1 MMKQHNSSD
10 DHDRECQ
17 NKEPRK
23 QGVNESSSSTTST
36 SVKDILR
43 CRIAQKQ
50 AQQNKELV
58 SKAQENFSLTS
69 LSSTLSSA
77 GYFCEVRSIVDS
89 DLFPLP
95 AESTAPSSS
104 ALIIEQSRN
113 LQFSPSTG
121 PFQPVR
127 LIMYP
132 HGEWRLDSPI
142 LGHRKIEDGR
152 LSFPVKSAELV
163 NLANKWLSNTHVL
176 CPGLVGLDGHDLQK
190 ELGYLPKN
198 VCLLNGTSLYSKNCK
213 VWHVPGSNY
222 RKSTSDR
229 MQKICGNCL
238 VCERYAKSAL
248 DNRQSLDPTKRE
260 ERRNPSSNYPIQ
272 YLSPQSKSLR
282 LGNSR
287 QLRSRM
293 DKKLRKLYKQTRVEL
308 PQEQSSELCQ
318 LIEAI
323 ENSNEGK
330 EELARIVKE
339 GNQYKDGKGRKAG
352 NFVKDIWE
360 KDRESFFK
368 NQRDNGEFRCI
379 ANLICS
385 TLVMLRS
392 LYMCISA
399 YSNLSVQPPNN

>member
-1 MMKQHNSSD
+1 MNRHNLSD
-10 DHDRECQ
+10 DHDREFQ
-17 NKEPRK
+17 NKEPEEPRK
-23 QGVNESSSSTTST
+23 QSVNESSSSTTST

-50 AQQNKELV
+50 AQQNKELRRF
-58 SKAQENFSLTS
+58 KNNFTLTS
-69 LSSTLSSA
+69 LASTLSSA

-89 DLFPLP
+89 DLLPLA

-104 ALIIEQSRN
+104 ALVIEQSRN
-113 LQFSPSTG
+113 LQFSLSTG

-127 LIMYP
+127 LIIYP

-163 NLANKWLSNTHVL
+163 NLAKKWLSNTRVL

-190 ELGYLPKN
+190 GLGYLPKN
-198 VCLLNGTSLYSKNCK
+198 VCLLNGTSKYSKNCK

-229 MQKICGNCL
+229 VQKICGNCL

-248 DNRQSLDPTKRE
+248 DNRQSLDSTKRE

-282 LGNSR
+282 LSNCR

-293 DKKLRKLYKQTRVEL
+293 DKKLKKLYKQTRIEL

-330 EELARIVKE
+330 EELSRIVKE

-360 KDRESFFK
+360 KDR
-368 NQRDNGEFRCI
+368 
-379 ANLICS
+379 
-385 TLVMLRS
+385 
-392 LYMCISA
+392 
-399 YSNLSVQPPNN
+399 